1 MNFLFTVGFSP
12 QRTLALLK
20 INCMPTINM
29 RDFFDIRI
37 TYDPIPKK
45 YAIRSLNA
53 QANFVE
59 HHAFDST
66 KTYKITI
73 RKQGNASFLE
83 IEEVSPDPSGS
94 FEDFINPANSF
105 SCYFFQEFVGTAIAG
120 VIGIGDVRPITNK
133 TLRIS
138 KLDGNYEAYLKF
150 ELDSNNVLKCKI
162 YDSSNTVDTL
172 SAFANQANQVFYKT
186 L

>member
-1 MNFLFTVGFSP
+1 
-12 QRTLALLK
+12 
-20 INCMPTINM
+20 MPTINM

-37 TYDPIPKK
+37 TYDPISTK
-45 YAIRSLNA
+45 YVIRSLNA
-53 QANFVE
+53 QASFVE
-59 HHAFDST
+59 NHEFDST
-66 KTYKITI
+66 KTYKLTI
-73 RKQGNASFLE
+73 RKPSNANILE
-83 IEEVSPDPSGS
+83 VEEVSPDPSGN
-94 FEDFINPANSF
+94 FVDFINPANAF

-120 VIGIGDVRPITNK
+120 VIGIGDVRPIINK

-150 ELDSNNVLKCKI
+150 EFDSSNVLKCKI
-162 YDSSNTVDTL
+162 YDSPNTVDTL